1 MFLAYCIGN
10 IISPQFFITSEA
22 PRYHTG
28 YSAILGAF
36 VAAIFILTGYAIGI
50 VMVNRKNAE
59 NATARR
65 AEEGEEETDLYDI
78 TDREKKGFVYVY

>member
-10 IISPQFFITSEA
+10 IISPQFFKTSEA
-22 PRYHTG
+22 PRYPTG

-36 VAAIFILTGYAIGI
+36 VAAIFILSGFSIG
-50 VMVNRKNAE
+50 VVLVNRKNSRKPPAQS
-59 NATARR
+59 
-65 AEEGEEETDLYDI
+65 AEEEGTDLYDI